1 MIADTIAPGHLKT
14 EDEHRR
20 ELCLA
25 GQWLYERGFV
35 PATDGNLSVR
45 LDPNRILISPSNHC
59 KGMLRPDALA
69 ITDLKGKMLVG
80 RAGPSSEIGMHL
92 AIFQRRP
99 DVNAIC
105 HAHPPTA
112 TGFAAAGKALDKPL
126 LTEVIATLGAVPLAG
141 YAMPG
146 THEVADALSPL
157 IDKHDAILLSN
168 HGVVT
173 YGPDLL
179 TAFFRMETVEQ
190 LAKITLVTEMLGK
203 QSLLSGGDVEKLLA
217 ARTYAASESRT
228 LPKLSGTQDA
238 ASGARGTQQGEARVT
253 LTRQELEDLI
263 EEALRRDRARR

>member
-1 MIADTIAPGHLKT
+1 MFVDTIAPGHLKT

-25 GQWLYERGFV
+25 GRWLYERGFV

-45 LDPNRILISPSNHC
+45 LDHNRILISPSNHC

-69 ITDLKGKMLVG
+69 ITDLKGEMLAG
-80 RAGPSSEIGMHL
+80 RGGPSSEIGMHL
-92 AIFQRRP
+92 AIFQRRS

-126 LTEVIATLGAVPLAG
+126 LTEVIMTLGAVPLAG

-146 THEVADALSPL
+146 THEVADALTPL
-157 IDKHDAILLSN
+157 IDKHDAVLLSN

-217 ARTYAASESRT
+217 GRAYSSSSSRG
-228 LPKLSGTQDA
+228 SAQHGGTQSDSA
-238 ASGARGTQQGEARVT
+238 GTRGSQQGEARVT
-253 LTRQELEDLI
+253 LTRQELEELI